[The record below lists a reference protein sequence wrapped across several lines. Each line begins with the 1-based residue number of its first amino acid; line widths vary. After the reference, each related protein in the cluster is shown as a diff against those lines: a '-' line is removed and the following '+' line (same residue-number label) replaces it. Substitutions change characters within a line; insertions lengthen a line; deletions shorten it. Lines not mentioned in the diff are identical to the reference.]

1 MVVNVTGDESNYI
14 SEEDRVY
21 WYLFSN
27 MTIRNRHT
35 TSALKLRVHQ
45 ISVEQEKNSFTFS
58 R

>member
-14 SEEDRVY
+14 PGEDRVY
-21 WYLFSN
+21 LYLVSN
-27 MTIRNRHT
+27 VTIRNRHT

-45 ISVEQEKNSFTFS
+45 ISVGQEKNSFTFS